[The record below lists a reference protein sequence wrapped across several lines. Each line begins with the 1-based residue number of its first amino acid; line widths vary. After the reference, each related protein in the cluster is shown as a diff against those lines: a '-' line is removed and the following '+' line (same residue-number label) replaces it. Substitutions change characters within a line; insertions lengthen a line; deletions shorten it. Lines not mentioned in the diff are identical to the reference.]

1 MRRGQASCGR
11 SRPESGPIVVLLHGF
26 PEFWFG
32 WRHQIDALAGA
43 GFHVVAPDQRGYN
56 LSDKPKGVA
65 AYDLDTLAGDVIAL
79 AAGYGAGAFRL
90 VGHDW
95 GASVAWWIA
104 QHHPERL
111 SHLVAINAP
120 HPAIWR
126 DAMDNDPEQRKLS
139 GYVKTL
145 AIPYLPE
152 LMVRAGNY
160 RALAAAL
167 RESTQ
172 PPADD
177 EIAQYRAAWS
187 QPGALT
193 ATVNY
198 YRALLRR
205 RFEMPGPAS
214 LATPTHIIWGAKDKY
229 SLPRLAQAS
238 RDLCRNGR
246 LTLLPEATHWAQH
259 DEAAQVNEILLSF
272 LR

>member
-1 MRRGQASCGR
+1 MAEAG
-11 SRPESGPIVVLLHGF
+11 PESGPLVVLLHGF

-65 AYDLDTLAGDVIAL
+65 AYDLDALAGDVIAL
-79 AAGYGAGAFRL
+79 AAGYGAETFRL

-104 QHHPERL
+104 ERHPERL
-111 SHLVAINAP
+111 SQVALINAP

-126 DAMDNDPEQRKLS
+126 NAMDNDPEQRKAS
-139 GYVKTL
+139 GYVKTF

-152 LMVRAGNY
+152 LMVRSGNY
-160 RALAAAL
+160 KVLAAAL
-167 RESTQ
+167 REAVH
-172 PPADD
+172 PPSDE
-177 EIAQYRAAWS
+177 EIAQYRVAWS
-187 QPGALT
+187 QPGALS
-193 ATVNY
+193 AAINY
-198 YRALLRR
+198 YRAILKRQ
-205 RFEMPGPAS
+205 FEMPHKES

-229 SLPRLAQAS
+229 GLPRLAEAS
-238 RDLCRNGR
+238 RDLCRNGQ
-246 LTLLPEATHWAQH
+246 LTLLPEATHWAHH
-259 DEAAQVNEILLSF
+259 DEPARVNEILVNF